1 MRVILDTNV
10 LVSAIVFKSKTIN
23 NTLECILCDHK
34 LVLPSCV
41 VDELKQVITRK
52 FADRLKDLDEFLT
65 ALPYEY
71 VYTPDVMKKDLF
83 VIRDSLD
90 YPVLYTAIIEDVDI
104 LVTGD
109 KDFFEVEV
117 EKPEILSPADFLAK
131 YSRRNC

>member
-52 FADRLKDLDEFLT
+52 FADRLKDLDEFLI

-131 YSRRNC
+131 YSR